1 MKYGRSVP
9 MTERINCKQRA
20 GQLRVPRAALDV
32 LRELISDAIRKDEAP

>member
-20 GQLRVPRAALDV
+20 GQLRVSRDALDM
-32 LRELISDAIRKDEAP
+32 LGELILNAIRKDEAP

>member
-20 GQLRVPRAALDV
+20 GQLRVSPDALDM
-32 LRELISDAIRKDEAP
+32 LGELILNAIRKDEAP